1 LPVINNLQDY
11 NLNNINNLRNYSTK
25 NIESA
30 SDIAHEGT
38 MLDFKQPTE

>member
-1 LPVINNLQDY
+1 LPVVNNLQDY
-11 NLNNINNLRNYSTK
+11 NLENINNLRNYSTK
-25 NIESA
+25 DISSE